1 MKRKFLNLK
10 SLILVILLAFTTS
23 FFNTSA
29 NAESNIL
36 DSPEL
41 LYATNDA
48 KNDINTSKKS
58 SGDSLIP
65 TRSQLKWVTDNAD
78 VLPESSI
85 KYIITRNKKFSE
97 TSDAEISVLTIEN
110 LPEGND
116 IETYAYKVFDEWD
129 MDLKEKNN
137 AVLLLIVSG
146 ENKTFIATGTGLK
159 SALTDSTVYK
169 SIEKKFAT
177 SLSTHNNK
185 YNLSNV
191 VSSLATKIDT
201 IDKNNSYDKNN
212 TYNKSNSDNS
222 DVPFMKYLGIILL
235 FAFLLFA
242 FLFFYFLKR
251 VSKSSIYKN
260 YRKKNN
266 VKTTSSAKES
276 PSSTDEIISSGDE
289 AVDVIIAEGLAY
301 LNQIKK
307 ANDEIPDEK
316 ITNQITRM
324 EVATD
329 KIFRYIA
336 KHPEDASQISKFM
349 SYYLPTLLKLLNSY
363 ISLNGQCIKGGNI
376 STTIENIEG
385 ILSTIAD
392 AFEKQLDNLFADD
405 ALDISTDI
413 KVLEAML
420 VQEGLTSDGFMK

>member
-10 SLILVILLAFTTS
+10 SLILVIVLAFTTS

-41 LYATNDA
+41 LYATNDS

-58 SGDSLIP
+58 SSDSLIP
-65 TRSQLKWVTDNAD
+65 TRSQLMWVTDNAD

-85 KYIITRNKKFSE
+85 KYIITRNQKFTE

-201 IDKNNSYDKNN
+201 IDKNNSY
-212 TYNKSNSDNS
+212 NKSNSDNS
-222 DVPFMKYLGIILL
+222 GVPFMKYLGISLL
-235 FAFLLFA
+235 FAFLLFL
-242 FLFFYFLKR
+242 FL
-251 VSKSSIYKN
+251 
-260 YRKKNN
+260 
-266 VKTTSSAKES
+266 
-276 PSSTDEIISSGDE
+276 
-289 AVDVIIAEGLAY
+289 
-301 LNQIKK
+301 
-307 ANDEIPDEK
+307 
-316 ITNQITRM
+316 
-324 EVATD
+324 
-329 KIFRYIA
+329 
-336 KHPEDASQISKFM
+336 
-349 SYYLPTLLKLLNSY
+349 
-363 ISLNGQCIKGGNI
+363 
-376 STTIENIEG
+376 
-385 ILSTIAD
+385 
-392 AFEKQLDNLFADD
+392 
-405 ALDISTDI
+405 
-413 KVLEAML
+413 
-420 VQEGLTSDGFMK
+420 

>member
-1 MKRKFLNLK
+1 M
-10 SLILVILLAFTTS
+10 
-23 FFNTSA
+23 
-29 NAESNIL
+29 
-36 DSPEL
+36 
-41 LYATNDA
+41 
-48 KNDINTSKKS
+48 
-58 SGDSLIP
+58 
-65 TRSQLKWVTDNAD
+65 
-78 VLPESSI
+78 
-85 KYIITRNKKFSE
+85 
-97 TSDAEISVLTIEN
+97 
-110 LPEGND
+110 
-116 IETYAYKVFDEWD
+116 
-129 MDLKEKNN
+129 
-137 AVLLLIVSG
+137 
-146 ENKTFIATGTGLK
+146 
-159 SALTDSTVYK
+159 
-169 SIEKKFAT
+169 
-177 SLSTHNNK
+177 
-185 YNLSNV
+185 
-191 VSSLATKIDT
+191 SSLATKIDT
-201 IDKNNSYDKNN
+201 IDKNNSYDINN

-222 DVPFMKYLGIILL
+222 GVPFMKYLGIILL
-235 FAFLLFA
+235 FAFLLFL

-266 VKTTSSAKES
+266 VKTTSSAKEL

>member
-10 SLILVILLAFTTS
+10 SLILVIVLAFTTS

-41 LYATNDA
+41 LYATNDS

-58 SGDSLIP
+58 SSDSLIP
-65 TRSQLKWVTDNAD
+65 TRSQLMWVTDNAD

-85 KYIITRNKKFSE
+85 KYIITRNQKFTE

-201 IDKNNSYDKNN
+201 IDKNNSY
-212 TYNKSNSDNS
+212 NKSNSDNS
-222 DVPFMKYLGIILL
+222 GVPFMKYLGISLL
-235 FAFLLFA
+235 FAFLLF
-242 FLFFYFLKR
+242 FFLKR

-266 VKTTSSAKES
+266 VKTTSSDKES
-276 PSSTDEIISSGDE
+276 TSSTDEIISSGDE

-420 VQEGLTSDGFMK
+420 VQEDLTSDGFMK